1 MSLENDLEEI
11 FSKARLRIIINE
23 AINIAKREFTNYMR
37 VRTGFLRRTLD
48 YDYNEITKGIRIYS
62 QTIYGRAQEFGAEIT
77 PKKARRLWIPLPPNL
92 TSAGVI
98 RQAPKD
104 VFDKGFIKKDIFY
117 LKQND
122 SIIPYF
128 ALKNQ
133 TKIKPKLWIKRSLMK
148 VDKKTVEEKTKQL
161 VKNALKND
169 LKSIIKRML

>member
-23 AINIAKREFTNYMR
+23 AINIAKKEFTNYMR

-48 YDYNEITKGIRIYS
+48 YDYNEATKGIRIYS
-62 QTIYGRAQEFGAEIT
+62 QTVYGRAQEFGAEIT

-92 TSAGVI
+92 TSAGVM
-98 RQAPKD
+98 RQAPRD
-104 VFDKGFIKKDIFY
+104 VFDKGFIRKDVFY

-122 SIIPYF
+122 KVIPYF
-128 ALKNQ
+128 VLKNQ
-133 TKIKPKLWIKRSLMK
+133 TKIKPKLWIKQSLMK

-169 LKSIIKRML
+169 LRNIIKQMF